1 MGSSGPSFLVEG
13 KPDIADI
20 RANAGWPTR
29 LPLKLR
35 FVVTSS
41 VDDEHC
47 SIPAFR
53 FVEAKVRLLES
64 GKVLCCDEYE
74 KSEQNHCRDVGTH
87 AGAVLDSWAMVFE
100 LREVEHAQDVVGP
113 CIINRI
119 SAASRSRSKRYDISP
134 VVRLISLHP
143 APRSHQA
150 ALAEFQ

>member
-20 RANAGWPTR
+20 RANAGRPTR

-35 FVVTSS
+35 FVVTPS
-41 VDDEHC
+41 VDDERY

-53 FVEAKVRLLES
+53 FIEAQVRLLEP
-64 GKVLCCDEYE
+64 GKVLCCNEYE
-74 KSEQNHCRDVGTH
+74 KSEQNHCCDVGTH
-87 AGAVLDSWAMVFE
+87 AGAVLDSGAMVFE
-100 LREVEHAQDVVGP
+100 LREVQHAQDVVGP
-113 CIINRI
+113 CIISRI